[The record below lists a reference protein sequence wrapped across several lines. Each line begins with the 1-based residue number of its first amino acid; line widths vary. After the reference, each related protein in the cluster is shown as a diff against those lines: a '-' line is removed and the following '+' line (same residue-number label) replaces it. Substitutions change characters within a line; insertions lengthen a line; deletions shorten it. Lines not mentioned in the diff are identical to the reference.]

1 MKKILCG
8 AVIAFI
14 GTLYSIAFIVMA
26 TINNVCANGDTGVW
40 GLLQGYGAVLPLG
53 LSLAAVLI
61 GIAVCIYGAF
71 EKTS

>member
-40 GLLQGYGAVLPLG
+40 GLLQGYGAVLPL
-53 LSLAAVLI
+53 SLIHL
-61 GIAVCIYGAF
+61 
-71 EKTS
+71 